1 MPETIGIRSHD
12 RVDGDRPDTVLDGD
26 DPGTLADRIRTA
38 SAGLTVLL
46 GEAEEARRQRAEV
59 AASGGG
65 TAAVCAW
72 NHFENIPTFYNWNN
86 RPR

>member
-1 MPETIGIRSHD
+1 MQVNRDLVTE
-12 RVDGDRPDTVLDGD
+12 RVHQV
-26 DPGTLADRIRTA
+26 AD
-38 SAGLTVLL
+38 GLTLL
-46 GEAEEARRQRAEV
+46 LDEARAAREARTEV
-59 AASGGG
+59 GGNDGSTPTSGDSSGG